1 VILYYSL
8 KMTKSPSWTDDS
20 GIVDS
25 VRVSHYEVVFG
36 VVDRLAVWR
45 VSVLGIRRSCL
56 LG

>member
-1 VILYYSL
+1 
-8 KMTKSPSWTDDS
+8 MMKSPSWVDGS
-20 GIVDS
+20 GIVNS

-36 VVDRLAVWR
+36 VVDRLAAWR